1 MTRIKKIKGV
11 YPATIAQAVKDV
23 NFKKSGGAVMTQS
36 EINKT
41 MRDDIIG
48 YTIAQKALL
57 QIAVMYLLPSWQPDT
72 LYIKDS
78 IVRVGGRVYKALKD
92 TTESPVSLIDNG
104 SGEPLETAPW
114 TVLIADDVNDGNY
127 AHLDLDNLSSAS
139 LTEQFE
145 QLRDALN
152 QRCDNYES
160 SMQEAFVRYGEYL
173 QTAYNDKEAGIE
185 AAYNAKLAEIDA
197 QYSEALAEQKAINA
211 AQQKQL
217 QEVKAMMEEMQRY
230 TFMITDYDNSK

>member
-1 MTRIKKIKGV
+1 MDKTNINKQHTASNAQL
-11 YPATIAQAVKDV
+11 YDIAQHI
-23 NFKKSGGAVMTQS
+23 SQS
-36 EINKT
+36 
-41 MRDDIIG
+41 IG
-48 YTIAQKALL
+48 FQLQKQGVTYKALL

-173 QTAYNDKEAGIE
+173 QTAYKDKEAGIE